1 MRAQP
6 GRRLRGVVFRLLRWS
21 GIPALLR
28 ATVQR
33 RRVTIL
39 VYHDPRPEVVE
50 RHLRVLRRSYCIVS
64 LRRYVSAR
72 TGDGAAL
79 PRKALVITFDDG
91 YASNFDLRES
101 LRRHGV
107 RPTVFV
113 CTGIVG
119 TMRSFWFRH
128 VDDVEHLKRVPD
140 AERLSRLAAAGFDA
154 DAERIP
160 REALSDAEI
169 EELAPIAE
177 IQAHTVTHPI
187 LPRCTDDR
195 ARAEI
200 ADGKRHLEQRF
211 GFEVYALA
219 YPNGEYT
226 EREVALARSA
236 GYHCALAVEGR
247 TNPRGVDIFRL
258 RRIAIDDHDGVDELL
273 VKASGLW
280 PWLER
285 AIGRRRSS

>member
-1 MRAQP
+1 VSLRP
-6 GRRLRGVVFRLLRWS
+6 RRRLRGVVFRMLRWS

-33 RRVTIL
+33 KRVTIL

-50 RHLRVLRRSYCIVS
+50 RHLQALRRSYRIIS
-64 LRRYVSAR
+64 LRQYVTARAGDSA
-72 TGDGAAL
+72 TL
-79 PRKALVITFDDG
+79 PHKALVITFDDG
-91 YASNFDLRES
+91 YASNFDLREP
-101 LRRHGV
+101 LQRHGV

-119 TMRSFWFRH
+119 THRSFWFRH
-128 VDDVEHLKRVPD
+128 VDDVEQLKRVPD
-140 AERLSRLAAAGFDA
+140 AERLSRLAAAGVDT
-154 DAERIP
+154 DAEHTL
-160 REALSDAEI
+160 REALSHVEI
-169 EELAPIAE
+169 EELLPIAE

-200 ADGKRHLEQRF
+200 ADGKRHLEQQF
-211 GFEVYALA
+211 GVDVYALA

-226 EREVALARSA
+226 EREVALTRSA
-236 GYHCALAVEGR
+236 GYRCALAVGGR
-247 TNPRGVDIFRL
+247 SNPRGIDVFRL
-258 RRIAIDDHDGVDELL
+258 RRIVIDDDDGVDELL

>member
-1 MRAQP
+1 MSLRP
-6 GRRLRGVVFRLLRWS
+6 RRRLRGAVFRMLRWS

-33 RRVTIL
+33 KRVTIL
-39 VYHDPRPEVVE
+39 VYHDPRSEVLE
-50 RHLRVLRRSYCIVS
+50 RHLQALRRSYRIIS
-64 LRRYVSAR
+64 LRQYVTAR
-72 TGDGAAL
+72 TGDSAAL
-79 PRKALVITFDDG
+79 PHKALVITFDDG
-91 YASNFDLRES
+91 YASNFDLREP
-101 LRRHGV
+101 LQRHGV

-119 TMRSFWFRH
+119 TNRCFWFRH
-128 VDDVEHLKRVPD
+128 VNDVEQLKRLPD
-140 AERLSRLAAAGFDA
+140 AERLSRLAAAGVDT
-154 DAERIP
+154 DAELTQ
-160 REALSDAEI
+160 REALSDVEI

-187 LPRCTDDR
+187 LPRCTADR

-200 ADGKRHLEQRF
+200 ADAKRHLEQRF
-211 GFEVYALA
+211 GVDVYALA

-226 EREVALARSA
+226 EREVTLARSA
-236 GYHCALAVEGR
+236 GYRCAFAVGGR
-247 TNPRGVDIFRL
+247 TNPRDIDVFRL
-258 RRIAIDDHDGVDELL
+258 QRIVIDDDDGVDELL
-273 VKASGLW
+273 VKASELW